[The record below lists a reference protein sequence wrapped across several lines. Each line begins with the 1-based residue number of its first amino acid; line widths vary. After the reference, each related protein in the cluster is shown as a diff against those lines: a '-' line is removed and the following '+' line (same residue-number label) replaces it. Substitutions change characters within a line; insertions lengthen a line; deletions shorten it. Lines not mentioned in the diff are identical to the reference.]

1 MAERRQHH
9 ILEAFLE
16 GSEAAIDLATDN
28 EAIKAVP
35 VIGTA
40 LRVLQGIDDIRSR
53 AFAAKLRRFIDSPEL
68 RTGKARA
75 KLKNGIA
82 SSSENAEKIG
92 ETLFLV
98 LERMTDLEKPALLAK
113 VFAAYLDGVIDSAQ
127 LRRAAHA
134 MDSAFTDDL
143 LALSRWDAS
152 INPSCAAEW
161 MMPLAAAGIT
171 HTVAGRTYD
180 DQGTIYYHLTDLGK
194 ALHEAL
200 QHQA

>member
-1 MAERRQHH
+1 MAEKRKHH
-9 ILEAFLE
+9 FLEAFLE

-28 EAIKAVP
+28 EAIRAVP

-40 LRVLQGIDDIRSR
+40 LRVLHGIDDVRSR
-53 AFAAKLRRFIDSPEL
+53 AFAAKLRKFIDAPEL
-68 RTGKARA
+68 HTEKTRA
-75 KLKNGIA
+75 KLKDGIA
-82 SSSENAEKIG
+82 SSSDNAEKIG

-98 LERMTDLEKPALLAK
+98 LERMTDLEKPALLAR
-113 VFAAYLDGVIDSAQ
+113 VFAAYLDGVIDSAL

-134 MDSAFTDDL
+134 MDAAFTDDL
-143 LALSRWDAS
+143 LALSKWDTNINAS
-152 INPSCAAEW
+152 YATEW

-194 ALHEAL
+194 ALHKAL
-200 QHQA
+200 QYQT